1 MKNLQR
7 YIAVCCI
14 FLFALSLV
22 NHVVTAKI
30 EPKKEMSKE
39 DNTDKKEVIQL
50 RTSDFSFQFVQF
62 WIGRTSHILFT
73 LDCYCKESSQAS
85 SFYKL
90 HFSLK
95 YYIQLF
101 KTIIVKNA
109 P

>member
-7 YIAVCCI
+7 YVAICCI
-14 FLFALSLV
+14 FLFTLSLV
-22 NHVVTAKI
+22 NHVVSAKI
-30 EPKKEMSKE
+30 EPTKEVSND

-73 LDCYCKESSQAS
+73 ID
-85 SFYKL
+85 FYSKRSAQTTRSYNQF
-90 HFSLK
+90 FSLK

-101 KTIIVKNA
+101 KNIIVKNA